1 VKKIVI
7 LFLGVF
13 ISIPLFFGC
22 DTQPVAQG
30 ANDYNGRV
38 FYEVFVRA
46 FNDSNGD
53 GIGDISGVTEKLD
66 YMKEMGIE
74 GIWLMPIN
82 KSPSYHGYDVIDY
95 YAINEDYG
103 TLEDFK
109 KLLDEAHKRG
119 IMVIM
124 DMVINHTSSNNSWFM
139 EASSNENSKYR
150 DWYLWTK
157 DENKTMESSPMGG
170 DNPWIKNAHREEYY
184 YALFWKEMPDLNF
197 HNNEVKDEMKKIAKY
212 YLDMGVDGFR
222 LDAAKWIYNDAGSNL
237 KWWKEYDNYVKS
249 VNPKA
254 VLVGEVWDNIFAM
267 SPYQNVL
274 DSFFDFSAGEEI
286 IKSVNESSFNGLAS
300 SLKDNYE
307 LLTEENKDFVPA
319 PFLTNHDQNRVMSI
333 LDDEKKLKEAAAIYL
348 TLPGTPYVYYGEE
361 IGMTGEKPDE
371 RIREP
376 FIWDS
381 KDDSKN
387 TKWIDSTNDKE
398 KAGYNL
404 QKDDKNS
411 IYSFYKDIINVR
423 KNNDVLK
430 YGDIIPVEN
439 KESKVFIMSR
449 KHEQETA
456 FVIVNSIDSE
466 SNITL
471 KEGNYKVLY
480 SSVRKDKKIKIKDAL
495 NLKPQEIL
503 IIKK

>member
-1 VKKIVI
+1 
-7 LFLGVF
+7 
-13 ISIPLFFGC
+13 
-22 DTQPVAQG
+22 
-30 ANDYNGRV
+30 
-38 FYEVFVRA
+38 
-46 FNDSNGD
+46 
-53 GIGDISGVTEKLD
+53 
-66 YMKEMGIE
+66 
-74 GIWLMPIN
+74 
-82 KSPSYHGYDVIDY
+82 
-95 YAINEDYG
+95 
-103 TLEDFK
+103 
-109 KLLDEAHKRG
+109 
-119 IMVIM
+119 
-124 DMVINHTSSNNSWFM
+124 
-139 EASSNENSKYR
+139 
-150 DWYLWTK
+150 
-157 DENKTMESSPMGG
+157 
-170 DNPWIKNAHREEYY
+170 
-184 YALFWKEMPDLNF
+184 
-197 HNNEVKDEMKKIAKY
+197 
-212 YLDMGVDGFR
+212 MGVDGFR

-237 KWWKEYDNYVKS
+237 KWWKEYDDYVKS

-274 DSFFDFSAGEEI
+274 DSFFDFSSGEEI

-307 LLTEENKDFVPA
+307 LLTKENKDFVPA

-361 IGMTGEKPDE
+361 IGMTAEKPDE

-381 KDDSKN
+381 KANSKN

-398 KAGYNL
+398 KVGYNL
-404 QKDDKNS
+404 QKGDKNS

-430 YGDIIPVEN
+430 YGDIIPVES

-449 KHEQETA
+449 KYAQETA
-456 FVIVNSIDSE
+456 FVIANSMDSE

>member
-1 VKKIVI
+1 
-7 LFLGVF
+7 
-13 ISIPLFFGC
+13 
-22 DTQPVAQG
+22 
-30 ANDYNGRV
+30 
-38 FYEVFVRA
+38 
-46 FNDSNGD
+46 
-53 GIGDISGVTEKLD
+53 
-66 YMKEMGIE
+66 
-74 GIWLMPIN
+74 
-82 KSPSYHGYDVIDY
+82 
-95 YAINEDYG
+95 
-103 TLEDFK
+103 
-109 KLLDEAHKRG
+109 
-119 IMVIM
+119 
-124 DMVINHTSSNNSWFM
+124 
-139 EASSNENSKYR
+139 
-150 DWYLWTK
+150 
-157 DENKTMESSPMGG
+157 
-170 DNPWIKNAHREEYY
+170 
-184 YALFWKEMPDLNF
+184 
-197 HNNEVKDEMKKIAKY
+197 
-212 YLDMGVDGFR
+212 MGVDGFR

-237 KWWKEYDNYVKS
+237 KWWKEYDDYVKS

-307 LLTEENKDFVPA
+307 LLTKENKDFVPA

-333 LDDEKKLKEAAAIYL
+333 LDDKKKLKEAAAIYL

-398 KAGYNL
+398 KVGYNL

-449 KHEQETA
+449 KYAQETA
-456 FVIVNSIDSE
+456 FVIVNSMDSE

-503 IIKK
+503 SIKK